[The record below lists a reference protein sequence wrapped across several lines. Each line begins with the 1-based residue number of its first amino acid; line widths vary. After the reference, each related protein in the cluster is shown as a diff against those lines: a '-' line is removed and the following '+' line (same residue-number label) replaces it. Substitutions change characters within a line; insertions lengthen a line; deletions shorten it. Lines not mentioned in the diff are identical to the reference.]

1 MADSRVLYESACHC
15 STIGSRLVLQ
25 VLAGLGMGVGRV
37 AGCSGVVPFEW
48 PETLW
53 CVDLGP
59 VPHGE
64 KPMAGWLVNEWMDV
78 CVWLRWC
85 SCTGSIGVIPRTAAA
100 PSTTSTG
107 MVDSAHKLGS
117 SQRLHRW

>member
-1 MADSRVLYESACHC
+1 
-15 STIGSRLVLQ
+15 
-25 VLAGLGMGVGRV
+25 MGVGRV

-78 CVWLRWC
+78 CVCVCVCGFGGAPAPVALVLSPGQPLLQVLHQRVW
-85 SCTGSIGVIPRTAAA
+85 SIQP
-100 PSTTSTG
+100 TS
-107 MVDSAHKLGS
+107 
-117 SQRLHRW
+117 